1 MHKNRKS
8 IDQQQKAQTLNSV
21 EIAEMIKKTVAPNL
35 NVNSLAQQIRQYVR
49 RKIKDR
55 DEQWF
60 TVMIELGHL
69 TNTDLIDEINEK
81 LPEPEFE

>member
-1 MHKNRKS
+1 
-8 IDQQQKAQTLNSV
+8 
-21 EIAEMIKKTVAPNL
+21 L